1 MKHLTNLISMQFPA
15 GTAAKRFTFHS
26 RRHGM
31 RWRISLMQIGF
42 LAVVHALAA
51 DGNAPAED
59 RSDQQEESALIIGLS
74 SSSEEVSSVVQQQV
88 GNVGVTTVTTPS
100 GTRTITSVPI
110 GNATVHNLSKP
121 TGESKSETNAPA
133 ANPAVVHALA
143 VDGNASAEEGSDQQ
157 NNAALIVGLSSSDT
171 EVSSVVQQQVG
182 DVDVATV
189 VTSSGTAT
197 VTSAPIGN
205 TTVHNLSSSSGESI
219 SGTSARIGNTTV
231 HNFTGSGGNP
241 VSATTQSIGNV
252 QITTG
257 SSGKESFSAITQK
270 VGNTNI
276 TIVTTPSGTSVGTS
290 TQVGNTTVHNFTSPL
305 GKSDSS
311 KP

>member
-1 MKHLTNLISMQFPA
+1 MKQLTNLISLLFPT
-15 GTAAKRFTFHS
+15 GTDAKRSTFHS
-26 RRHGM
+26 RRHVLG
-31 RWRISLMQIGF
+31 WRIGLMQIGL
-42 LAVVHALAA
+42 LAAVHALAA
-51 DGNAPAED
+51 DENAPAEEGT
-59 RSDQQEESALIIGLS
+59 DQQKESALIIGLS

-88 GNVGVTTVTTPS
+88 GEVGVTTVTTPS

-121 TGESKSETNAPA
+121 TGESTSGTSSPA
-133 ANPAVVHALA
+133 ENPAVVHALA
-143 VDGNASAEEGSDQQ
+143 ADGNAAAEEGADQQ
-157 NNAALIVGLSSSDT
+157 NNAALIIGLSSSDK

-189 VTSSGTAT
+189 VTSSGTST
-197 VTSAPIGN
+197 VTSAPVGN

-231 HNFTGSGGNP
+231 HNFTSSGGNP

-290 TQVGNTTVHNFTSPL
+290 TQVGNTTVHNFSPL
-305 GKSDSS
+305 GKS
-311 KP
+311 K

>member
-1 MKHLTNLISMQFPA
+1 MSMLFPT
-15 GTAAKRFTFHS
+15 GTDAKRFTFHS
-26 RRHGM
+26 RWHGM

-42 LAVVHALAA
+42 LAVVNALAA

-74 SSSEEVSSVVQQQV
+74 SSDEEASSVVQQQV

-121 TGESKSETNAPA
+121 TGESKGETSAPA
-133 ANPAVVHALA
+133 SNPAVVHALA
-143 VDGNASAEEGSDQQ
+143 ADGNAPTEEGSDQQ
-157 NNAALIVGLSSSDT
+157 NNAALIIGLSSSDK

-189 VTSSGTAT
+189 VTSSGTST

-205 TTVHNLSSSSGESI
+205 TTVHNISNSSGESTR
-219 SGTSARIGNTTV
+219 GTSTQVGNTTV

-290 TQVGNTTVHNFTSPL
+290 TQVGNTTIHNFTSPL

>member
-1 MKHLTNLISMQFPA
+1 MLFPA
-15 GTAAKRFTFHS
+15 GTEAKRFTYHR

-31 RWRISLMQIGF
+31 RWRIGLVQIGF
-42 LAVVHALAA
+42 LAVVHAVAA
-51 DGNAPAED
+51 DENAPAEEGA
-59 RSDQQEESALIIGLS
+59 DQQEESALIIGLS
-74 SSSEEVSSVVQQQV
+74 SSDEAVSSVVQQQV
-88 GNVGVTTVTTPS
+88 GDVGVTTVTTPS

-121 TGESKSETNAPA
+121 TGESKGETSAPA

-143 VDGNASAEEGSDQQ
+143 VDGNAPAEEGVDQQ
-157 NNAALIVGLSSSDT
+157 NNTALIIGLSSSDE

-205 TTVHNLSSSSGESI
+205 TTVHNVSSSSGESV

-231 HNFTGSGGNP
+231 HNFTGSGGSP

-276 TIVTTPSGTSVGTS
+276 TIVTTPSGTSIGTS
-290 TQVGNTTVHNFTSPL
+290 TQVGNTTVHNFTNPP
-305 GKSDSS
+305 GKS
-311 KP
+311 K